1 MASALGSAVSNS
13 SIFAK
18 ALSLETSVDVKATPA
33 RALSTF
39 AGNVGGQVLEGKSVH
54 AIEHMTAQQLDDF
67 MNTSTFSESDSQVMM
82 AMFQTA
88 VAQQEKGAPGA
99 TGKDPVNDL
108 MSFDP
113 TAWEKHVGVLVA
125 TIVAI
130 NIARQVSGELS
141 GKFVQMAY
149 ESAQAQG
156 IAIMNGGEAAM
167 WAAVTGSVVSATMAG
182 AGSAISIKGNIGRH
196 ADQKNN
202 LQSAMKSDKTVVDLQ
217 VQAQKGSAIKV
228 EPGATKVTGTNAK
241 GEVETIELN
250 KNTKELSAS
259 EAATLE
265 ADIRKHINEA
275 KESRMASALQQKSI
289 DNKLVLGGALSSLAM
304 ITSAGLSSIL
314 RLNEYAERQKEVLNQ
329 AEQNINK
336 SVSDSENQSS
346 AEDASLIAKML
357 DAIQSLVD
365 GRNATVNAIAS
376 ARA

>member
-1 MASALGSAVSNS
+1 
-13 SIFAK
+13 
-18 ALSLETSVDVKATPA
+18 
-33 RALSTF
+33 
-39 AGNVGGQVLEGKSVH
+39 
-54 AIEHMTAQQLDDF
+54 
-67 MNTSTFSESDSQVMM
+67 
-82 AMFQTA
+82 
-88 VAQQEKGAPGA
+88 
-99 TGKDPVNDL
+99 
-108 MSFDP
+108 
-113 TAWEKHVGVLVA
+113 
-125 TIVAI
+125 
-130 NIARQVSGELS
+130 
-141 GKFVQMAY
+141 
-149 ESAQAQG
+149 
-156 IAIMNGGEAAM
+156 M

-182 AGSAISIKGNIGRH
+182 AGSAISIKGNMGRH